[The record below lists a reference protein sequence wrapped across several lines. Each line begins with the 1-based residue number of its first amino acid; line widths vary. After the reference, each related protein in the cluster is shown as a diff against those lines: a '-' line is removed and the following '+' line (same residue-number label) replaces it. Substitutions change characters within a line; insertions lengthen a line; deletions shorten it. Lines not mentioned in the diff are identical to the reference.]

1 MWYVSDGD
9 CACYEIFCVQ
19 HFVHLFAMLVNM
31 YVFIQ
36 HTMKTLKKKKD
47 EFKIW
52 DSTLNSVNIFSEI
65 IAYSQEERYLRN
77 K

>member
-36 HTMKTLKKKKD
+36 HTMKNKRR
-47 EFKIW
+47 
-52 DSTLNSVNIFSEI
+52 NIA
-65 IAYSQEERYLRN
+65 IACKMQSYISYKTEYFVPFPSKAENCILA
-77 K
+77 